1 MITHA
6 RIIRLSSVRRPCD
19 TSVTDELFAGAT
31 AVFACFATNQQYWS
45 YDGSMDLIDA
55 EESGALVIDVRSFG
69 PERFSSRELSRLEF
83 GARLLD
89 LADDHMLPIL
99 DRCKF
104 VAIFAD
110 MIDEFF
116 QVRVVSLEDKV
127 AAGVQTPSIDG
138 VRPRQQLES
147 IRERV
152 LALVERQDRLV
163 LDVLLPE
170 LAQKGIAIVAFSS
183 LGTEDHDRMTKY
195 FDENVYPVLTP
206 LAVDPGHPFPMI
218 SNLSLNIAVYV
229 RDDVTGEERSARV
242 KVPNSL
248 PRFLQANENQWCLL
262 EDLIT
267 SNLSRLFSGMTV
279 GRADLFRVTRN
290 ADLTLKE
297 DEADDLLVALEVE
310 LRRRRFGEALRVE
323 IQSGMSPV
331 FLELLG
337 DQLEIDRSNVYV
349 TDAPLGLHD
358 LWTLY
363 AIDRPDLKGE
373 GWSPITPRRLHDGE
387 HVGDIFAAIRE
398 DDILLHHPYESFT
411 DSVEMFIAQ
420 AAADPKVV
428 GIKMTLYRTSGDS
441 PIVASLIHAAEQG
454 KQVAAL
460 VELKARFDEAA
471 NIEWAKALEDVGVH
485 VVYGIVGLKTHSKT
499 ALVLRSEGA
508 TTARYVHIATG
519 NYNGK
524 TARTY
529 EDFGL
534 LTSDPA
540 ITDDVGELF
549 NFLTGF
555 SRIGEYKKIMVSPL
569 STRTRVIELINLQRD
584 RGRSGRIA
592 IKVNGLTDPMIID
605 ALYEASSAGVEI
617 RLEVRTLCSLRPG
630 VAGLSENITVLSLV
644 GEFLEHSRIMI
655 FGTPG
660 DPEFSIW
667 LGSADLME
675 RNLDRRVEVQVPI
688 ENRMLQQELLEAFEV
703 TWRDDLFTWV
713 LGTDRRWR
721 RLQADNDFSAQSEF
735 KRLALLRS
743 RALA

>member
-1 MITHA
+1 
-6 RIIRLSSVRRPCD
+6 
-19 TSVTDELFAGAT
+19 
-31 AVFACFATNQQYWS
+31 
-45 YDGSMDLIDA
+45 MDLMDA
-55 EESGALVIDVRSFG
+55 EDSSALVIDVRSFG

-127 AAGVQTPSIDG
+127 AAGVQTASIDG
-138 VRPRQQLES
+138 VRPRQQLEQ

-152 LALVERQDRLV
+152 LSLVERQDRLM

-170 LAQKGIAIVAFSS
+170 LAQSGIAIVPFGS
-183 LGTEDHDRMTKY
+183 LGAEDHDRLTKY

-248 PRFLQANENQWCLL
+248 PRFLQANETQWCLL

-267 SNLSRLFSGMTV
+267 SNLGRLFSGMTV

-290 ADLTLKE
+290 ADLSLEE

-323 IQSGMSPV
+323 IQSGMSPE
-331 FLELLG
+331 FLELLV
-337 DQLEIDRSNVYV
+337 DQLELDRSNVYV

-358 LWTLY
+358 LWSLY

-373 GWSPITPRRLHDGE
+373 GWSPITPRRLLDGE

-441 PIVASLIHAAEQG
+441 PIVASLLHAQEQG
-454 KQVAAL
+454 KQVAVL

-471 NIEWAKALEDVGVH
+471 NIEWAKALEDAGVH

-499 ALVLRSEGA
+499 ALVLRSEGT

-524 TARTY
+524 TARSY

-555 SRIGEYKKIMVSPL
+555 SRIGKYKKIMVSPL
-569 STRTRVIELINLQRD
+569 STRTRVVELINQQRD
-584 RGRSGRIA
+584 RGSDGRIA
-592 IKVNGLTDPMIID
+592 MKVNGLTDPTIID

-630 VAGLSENITVLSLV
+630 VAGLSENITVHSLV
-644 GEFLEHSRIMI
+644 GEFLEHSRIFI

-660 DPEFSIW
+660 EPGFSIW

-688 ENRMLQQELLEAFEV
+688 ENRTNQQELLEAFEV

-721 RLQADNDFSAQSEF
+721 RLQPVNNFSAQSEF

>member
-1 MITHA
+1 
-6 RIIRLSSVRRPCD
+6 
-19 TSVTDELFAGAT
+19 
-31 AVFACFATNQQYWS
+31 
-45 YDGSMDLIDA
+45 MDLIDA
-55 EESGALVIDVRSFG
+55 EQSGALEIDVRSFG

-170 LAQKGIAIVAFSS
+170 LAQKGIAIVPFSS
-183 LGTEDHDRMTKY
+183 LGVEDHDRMTKY

-267 SNLSRLFSGMTV
+267 SNLGRLFSGMTV

-290 ADLTLKE
+290 ADLTLEE

-323 IQSGMSPV
+323 IQSGMSPE
-331 FLELLG
+331 FLELLV
-337 DQLEIDRSNVYV
+337 DQLELDRSNVYV

-373 GWSPITPRRLHDGE
+373 GWSPITPRRLLDGE

-499 ALVLRSEGA
+499 ALILRSEGN

-524 TARTY
+524 TARSY

-555 SRIGEYKKIMVSPL
+555 SRVGRYKKIMVSPL
-569 STRTRVIELINLQRD
+569 STRTRVIELINLQRE
-584 RGRSGRIA
+584 RGSAGRIA
-592 IKVNGLTDPMIID
+592 MKVNGLTDPTIID

-630 VAGLSENITVLSLV
+630 VAGLSENITVHSLV
-644 GEFLEHSRIMI
+644 GEFLEHSRIFI

-660 DPEFSIW
+660 EPEFSIW

-688 ENRMLQQELLEAFEV
+688 ENRTLQQELLEAFEV

-721 RLQADNDFSAQSEF
+721 RLQPVNNFSAQSEF
-735 KRLALLRS
+735 KRLAMLRS

>member
-1 MITHA
+1 
-6 RIIRLSSVRRPCD
+6 
-19 TSVTDELFAGAT
+19 
-31 AVFACFATNQQYWS
+31 
-45 YDGSMDLIDA
+45 MDLMDA
-55 EESGALVIDVRSFG
+55 EESGALDIDVRSFG

-104 VAIFAD
+104 IAIFAD

-127 AAGVQTPSIDG
+127 AAGVQTASIDG

-152 LALVERQDRLV
+152 LSLVERQDRLM
-163 LDVLLPE
+163 LDVILPE
-170 LAQKGIAIVAFSS
+170 LAQKGIAIVPFAS
-183 LGTEDHDRMTKY
+183 LNADDHDRMTKY

-242 KVPNSL
+242 KVPDSL
-248 PRFLQANENQWCLL
+248 PRFLQANESQWCLL

-267 SNLSRLFSGMTV
+267 SNLGRLFSGMTV

-290 ADLTLKE
+290 ADLTLEE

-323 IQSGMSPV
+323 IQSGMSPE
-331 FLELLG
+331 FLELLV
-337 DQLEIDRSNVYV
+337 DQLDLDRSNVYL

-358 LWTLY
+358 LWSLY

-373 GWSPITPRRLHDGE
+373 GWSPITPRRLLDGE

-420 AAADPKVV
+420 AATDPKVV

-471 NIEWAKALEDVGVH
+471 DIEWAKALEDVGVH

-499 ALVLRSEGA
+499 ALVLRSEGD

-519 NYNGK
+519 NYNGR

-534 LTSDPA
+534 LTCDPA
-540 ITDDVGELF
+540 ITDDVGEFF

-555 SRIGEYKKIMVSPL
+555 SRIGQYKKIMVSPL

-584 RGRSGRIA
+584 RGALGRISM
-592 IKVNGLTDPMIID
+592 KVNGLTDPTIID

-630 VAGLSENITVLSLV
+630 VIGLSENITV
-644 GEFLEHSRIMI
+644 HSRSVSSWS
-655 FGTPG
+655 TR
-660 DPEFSIW
+660 
-667 LGSADLME
+667 GSSSSARPASRSSLSGSV
-675 RNLDRRVEVQVPI
+675 RPI
-688 ENRMLQQELLEAFEV
+688 
-703 TWRDDLFTWV
+703 
-713 LGTDRRWR
+713 
-721 RLQADNDFSAQSEF
+721 
-735 KRLALLRS
+735 
-743 RALA
+743 

>member
-1 MITHA
+1 
-6 RIIRLSSVRRPCD
+6 
-19 TSVTDELFAGAT
+19 
-31 AVFACFATNQQYWS
+31 
-45 YDGSMDLIDA
+45 MDLMDA
-55 EESGALVIDVRSFG
+55 EESGALAVDVRSFG

-104 VAIFAD
+104 IAIFAD

-127 AAGVQTPSIDG
+127 AAGVQTASIDG

-152 LALVERQDRLV
+152 LALVERQDRLM
-163 LDVLLPE
+163 LDVIFPE
-170 LAQKGIAIVAFSS
+170 LAQKGIAIVPFSS
-183 LGTEDHDRMTKY
+183 LGPEDHDRLTKY

-248 PRFLQANENQWCLL
+248 PRFLQANETEWCML

-267 SNLSRLFSGMTV
+267 SNLGRLFSGMTV

-290 ADLTLKE
+290 ADLTLEE

-323 IQSGMSPV
+323 IQSGMSPE
-331 FLELLG
+331 FLDLLV
-337 DQLEIDRSNVYV
+337 DQLELDRSNVYV

-358 LWTLY
+358 LWTLN

-373 GWSPITPRRLHDGE
+373 GWSPITPRRLLDGE

-420 AAADPKVV
+420 AATDPKVV

-499 ALVLRSEGA
+499 ALILRSEGD

-534 LTSDPA
+534 LTCDPA

-555 SRIGEYKKIMVSPL
+555 SRIGKYKKIMVSPL
-569 STRTRVIELINLQRD
+569 STRSRVIELINLQRD
-584 RGRSGRIA
+584 RGPSGRIA
-592 IKVNGLTDPMIID
+592 MKVNGLTDPTIID

-630 VAGLSENITVLSLV
+630 VTGLSENITVHSLV
-644 GEFLEHSRIMI
+644 GEFLEHSRILI

-688 ENRMLQQELLEAFEV
+688 ENRTLQQELLEAFEV

-721 RLQADNDFSAQSEF
+721 RLQPVNNFSAQSEF

>member
-1 MITHA
+1 
-6 RIIRLSSVRRPCD
+6 
-19 TSVTDELFAGAT
+19 
-31 AVFACFATNQQYWS
+31 
-45 YDGSMDLIDA
+45 MDLIDA

-170 LAQKGIAIVAFSS
+170 LAQQDIAVVPFSS
-183 LGTEDHDRMTKY
+183 LSAEDHERMTKY

-248 PRFLQANENQWCLL
+248 PRFLQANETQWCLL

-267 SNLSRLFSGMTV
+267 SNLGRLFSGMTV

-290 ADLTLKE
+290 ADLSLEE

-323 IQSGMSPV
+323 IQSGMSPE
-331 FLELLG
+331 FLELLV
-337 DQLEIDRSNVYV
+337 DQLELDRSNVYV

-358 LWTLY
+358 LWSLY

-373 GWSPITPRRLHDGE
+373 GWSPITPRRLLDGE

-420 AAADPKVV
+420 AATDPKVV

-441 PIVASLIHAAEQG
+441 PIVASLLHAQEQG
-454 KQVAAL
+454 KQVAVL

-471 NIEWAKALEDVGVH
+471 NIEWAKALEDAGVH

-499 ALVLRSEGA
+499 ALVLRAEGN

-534 LTSDPA
+534 LTCDPA

-555 SRIGEYKKIMVSPL
+555 SRIGKYKKIMVSPL

-592 IKVNGLTDPMIID
+592 VKVNGLTDPTIID

-630 VAGLSENITVLSLV
+630 VAGLSENITVHSLV
-644 GEFLEHSRIMI
+644 GEFLEHSRVLI

-660 DPEFSIW
+660 EPEFSTW

-688 ENRMLQQELLEAFEV
+688 ENRTLQQELLEAFEV

-721 RLQADNDFSAQSEF
+721 RLQPVNNFSAQSEF

>member
-1 MITHA
+1 
-6 RIIRLSSVRRPCD
+6 
-19 TSVTDELFAGAT
+19 
-31 AVFACFATNQQYWS
+31 
-45 YDGSMDLIDA
+45 MDLVET

-127 AAGVQTPSIDG
+127 AAGVQTASIDG

-170 LAQKGIAIVAFSS
+170 LAQKGIAIVPFSS
-183 LGTEDHDRMTKY
+183 LGVEDHDRMTKY

-248 PRFLQANENQWCLL
+248 PRFLQANETQWCMM

-267 SNLSRLFSGMTV
+267 SNLGRLFSGMTV

-290 ADLTLKE
+290 ADLTLEE

-323 IQSGMSPV
+323 IQSGMSPE
-331 FLELLG
+331 FLELLVE
-337 DQLEIDRSNVYV
+337 QLELDKSNVYV

-358 LWTLY
+358 LWTLH

-373 GWSPITPRRLHDGE
+373 GWSPITPRRLLDGE

-398 DDILLHHPYESFT
+398 DDILLHHPYESFA

-499 ALVLRSEGA
+499 ALVLRSEGH

-540 ITDDVGELF
+540 ITEDVGELF

-555 SRIGEYKKIMVSPL
+555 SRIGQYKKIMVSPL

-584 RGRSGRIA
+584 RGPSGRISM
-592 IKVNGLTDPMIID
+592 KVNGLTDPTIID

-630 VAGLSENITVLSLV
+630 VAGLSENITVHSLV
-644 GEFLEHSRIMI
+644 GEFLEHSRIFI

-660 DPEFSIW
+660 EPEFSIW

-688 ENRMLQQELLEAFEV
+688 ENRTLQQELLEAFEV

-721 RLQADNDFSAQSEF
+721 RLQSVNNFSAQNEF

>member
-1 MITHA
+1 M
-6 RIIRLSSVRRPCD
+6 
-19 TSVTDELFAGAT
+19 
-31 AVFACFATNQQYWS
+31 
-45 YDGSMDLIDA
+45 DA

-170 LAQKGIAIVAFSS
+170 LAQKGIAVVPFSS
-183 LGTEDHDRMTKY
+183 LVAEDHDRMTKY

-267 SNLSRLFSGMTV
+267 SNLGRLFSGMTV

-290 ADLTLKE
+290 ADLALEE

-323 IQSGMSPV
+323 IQSGMSPE
-331 FLELLG
+331 FLELLV
-337 DQLEIDRSNVYV
+337 DQLELDRSNVYV

-363 AIDRPDLKGE
+363 AVDRPDLKGE
-373 GWSPITPRRLHDGE
+373 GWSPITPRRLLDGE

-471 NIEWAKALEDVGVH
+471 NIEWAKALEDAGVH

-499 ALVLRSEGA
+499 ALVLRSEGN

-540 ITDDVGELF
+540 ITGDVGELF

-555 SRIGEYKKIMVSPL
+555 SRIGQYQKIMVSPL

-592 IKVNGLTDPMIID
+592 IKVNGLTDPTIID

-630 VAGLSENITVLSLV
+630 VAGLSENITVHSLV
-644 GEFLEHSRIMI
+644 GEFLEHSRILI

-660 DPEFSIW
+660 EPEFSIW

-721 RLQADNDFSAQSEF
+721 RLQPVNNFSAQSEF